1 MTVNDHYKESHFG
14 TRVRTLYVFLRTAC
28 VQTVTSDRVHACSTS
43 SRAYAAPYFTHVT
56 KLKFGSYIHTHTSE
70 GGTTLISKLV
80 AHLKNKNWLQFEVDK
95 ASAWECGLGGQ

>member
-14 TRVRTLYVFLRTAC
+14 TRVRTLYVFLRMAC
-28 VQTVTSDRVHACSTS
+28 VWTVTSDRVHARSAS

-56 KLKFGSYIHTHTSE
+56 KLKFGSYTHTSE

-95 ASAWECGLGGQ
+95 ASACACGCMGGQ